1 LPLRSRLAIY
11 PLLLHLRP
19 RHLIVVTPLF
29 RVIIYAHILLMIYEL
44 SHSGGPLKGHIEL
57 TGSKSIA
64 NRALIIRALTEG
76 DFPIH
81 RLAAADDTVRLER
94 LLASKDEVLD
104 AGPAGTTFRFLTG
117 YLSRRPGYQTLTGS
131 QRMKERPIGILVD
144 ALRELGAAIEY
155 VEKEGYPPLRIG
167 YSTLDKASEL
177 TIAANTSSQYISS
190 LLLLAPTLPHGLKL
204 TLEGEIVSVPYIKM
218 TLSLMA
224 YFGVEHTWEG
234 QTISVA
240 PQAYTAREF
249 TVEADWS
256 AASYYY
262 GLAALA
268 PEADLQIDGLFAE
281 SVQGD
286 AVVAELYSR
295 FGVTTTFNQSG
306 VRIEKSSA
314 AAVPPLF
321 EQDFVECPDI
331 AQTLMA
337 TCAGL
342 GVHALYSGLQT
353 LFIKETDRVNAMKAE
368 LGKLG
373 VALYKIPT
381 HMSGAGPGQQYFGQ
395 EGKADYAAGRP
406 TFATYHDHRMAM
418 ALAPLALQHSVRIED
433 PLVVD
438 KSYPD
443 FYQDFEKLGFRV
455 TKVGA

>member
-1 LPLRSRLAIY
+1 MY
-11 PLLLHLRP
+11 Q
-19 RHLIVVTPLF
+19 
-29 RVIIYAHILLMIYEL
+29 L
-44 SHSGGPLKGHIEL
+44 SHPNLNLTGRIVL

-64 NRALIIRALTEG
+64 NRALIIRALTPG
-76 DFPIH
+76 GFPIR

-94 LLASKDEVLD
+94 LLTSDDEVLD

-117 YLSRRPGYQTLTGS
+117 YLSRRPGYQILTGS

-144 ALRELGAAIEY
+144 ALRKLGADIEY
-155 VEKEGYPPLRIG
+155 TEKEGYPPLKIG
-167 YSTLDKASEL
+167 YSSLDQADAL
-177 TIAANTSSQYISS
+177 TIAADTSSQYISS
-190 LLLLAPTLPHGLKL
+190 LLMLAPTLPNGLRL
-204 TLEGEIVSVPYIKM
+204 TLDGEIVSVPYIKM

-224 YFGVEHTWEG
+224 YFGVRSSWEG
-234 QTISVA
+234 QTIVVPA
-240 PQAYTAREF
+240 QAYQPREF

-268 PEADLQIDGLFAE
+268 ASADLQIDGLFDD

-286 AVVAELYSR
+286 AIVAELYQR
-295 FGVTTTFNQSG
+295 FGVTTTFNDTG
-306 VRIEKSSA
+306 LRIEKPA
-314 AAVPPLF
+314 DAVSPPLF

-342 GVHALYSGLQT
+342 GVNALYSGLQT
-353 LFIKETDRVNAMKAE
+353 LFIKETDRVAAMKTE

-373 VALYKIPT
+373 VSLYKIPA

-395 EGKADYAAGRP
+395 DGKADFTAGTP
-406 TFATYHDHRMAM
+406 AFATYHDHRMAM
-418 ALAPLALQHSVRIED
+418 AMAPLALHHPIRIED
-433 PLVVD
+433 PEVVG

-443 FYQDFEKLGFRV
+443 FYADFVKLGFLV
-455 TKVGA
+455 EEVQ

>member
-1 LPLRSRLAIY
+1 M
-11 PLLLHLRP
+11 
-19 RHLIVVTPLF
+19 T
-29 RVIIYAHILLMIYEL
+29 YEL
-44 SHSGGPLKGHIEL
+44 SHPGGPLRGHIEL

-94 LLASKDEVLD
+94 LLASDEDVLD

-117 YLSRRPGYQTLTGS
+117 FLSRRPGHQILTGS

-144 ALRELGAAIEY
+144 ALRELGADIEY
-155 VEKEGYPPLRIG
+155 VEKEGYPPLKIG
-167 YSTLDKASEL
+167 YSLLDNASEL
-177 TIAANTSSQYISS
+177 TIAADTSSQYISS
-190 LLLLAPTLPHGLKL
+190 LLMLAPTLPNGLRL
-204 TLEGEIVSVPYIKM
+204 TLAGEIVSIPYINM

-224 YFGVEHTWEG
+224 HFGVEHSWEG

-240 PQAYTAREF
+240 PQAYQAREF

-268 PEADLQIDGLFAE
+268 PEADLQIDGLFAQ

-286 AVVAELYSR
+286 SVVATLYAR
-295 FGVTTTFNQSG
+295 FGVTTTFNETG
-306 VRIEKSSA
+306 LRIEKPADA
-314 AAVPPLF
+314 ANPPLF

-342 GVHALYSGLQT
+342 GVQALYSGLQT
-353 LFIKETDRVNAMKAE
+353 LFIKETDRVKAMKTE

-373 VALYKIPT
+373 IALYKIPA
-381 HMSGAGPGQQYFGQ
+381 HMSGATEGQQYFGQ
-395 EGKADYAAGRP
+395 EGKADYTAGNP

-418 ALAPLALQHSVRIED
+418 ALAPLALQHPVLIED
-433 PLVVD
+433 PMVVE

-443 FYQDFEKLGFRV
+443 FYRDFQKLGFKV
-455 TKVGA
+455 TETEA

>member
-1 LPLRSRLAIY
+1 
-11 PLLLHLRP
+11 
-19 RHLIVVTPLF
+19 
-29 RVIIYAHILLMIYEL
+29 MYEL
-44 SHSGGPLKGHIEL
+44 SHPGGPLTGRIAL

-76 DFPIH
+76 GFPIH
-81 RLAAADDTVRLER
+81 RLAAADDTVRLVQMLESEED
-94 LLASKDEVLD
+94 LLD

-117 YLSRRPGYQTLTGS
+117 FLSRRPGYQVLTGS

-144 ALRELGAAIEY
+144 ALRELGADITY
-155 VEKEGYPPLRIG
+155 LEKEGYPPLRIG
-167 YSTLDKASEL
+167 HSQLDAASEL
-177 TIAANTSSQYISS
+177 TIAADTSSQYISS
-190 LLLLAPTLPHGLKL
+190 LLMLAPTLPKGLKL
-204 TLEGEIVSVPYIKM
+204 TLAGEIVSVPYIKM

-224 YFGVEHTWEG
+224 YFGVEHRWEG
-234 QTISVA
+234 QTIVVA
-240 PQAYTAREF
+240 PQAYQPREF

-286 AVVAELYSR
+286 AVVADLYTR
-295 FGVTTTFNQSG
+295 FGVTSAFNETG
-306 VRIEKSSA
+306 VRIQKVA
-314 AAVPPLF
+314 GAAVPPLF

-342 GVHALYSGLQT
+342 GVQGLYTGLQT
-353 LFIKETDRVNAMKAE
+353 LFIKETDRVVAMKTE

-373 VALYKIPT
+373 VSLYKIPAR
-381 HMSGAGPGQQYFGQ
+381 MSGKTGIQYFGQ
-395 EGKADYAAGRP
+395 EGKADFTAGTP

-418 ALAPLALQHSVRIED
+418 ALAPLALLHPVRIED
-433 PLVVD
+433 PEVVG

-443 FYQDFEKLGFRV
+443 FYRDFATLGFHV
-455 TKVGA
+455 N